1 MLSHH
6 TCTGLSLPCPH
17 TPVVCSGS
25 QVRAAGF
32 VLDSPQAI
40 VGCQTHDNLLAAWS
54 VNWLTAVDLTFKG
67 CCAVAAAVRWQVR
80 TPCHLGRVLRTTTLG
95 GNLVSVH
102 SYGALVVWSEGHIV
116 GTVDSPDAKMPNLY
130 TADVVR
136 LETSLLVA
144 GGSPFGEVFVWNVL
158 GGEPTNLRR
167 VTRHWGA
174 VYGCRL
180 LKEILVTVSD
190 DRRVI
195 VTPTATDA
203 DLSSESTVLY
213 GHNGRL
219 WDVDA
224 APTTTGWLI
233 ATVGEDSQ
241 CLVWHLVE
249 GKGSLLISWGGFG
262 ARGLRRVAMHT
273 SVGEPHKKGLGTVHL
288 AVGGENGEVVVREL
302 SDDGEVNI
310 QMDFGGVLKLKTTH
324 DGIVILST
332 QGTLSHADGRN
343 LLMGGAI
350 PRTSFDIREG
360 WAAFGLAFPGVEV
373 CQLASGSSVVWEAF
387 SSVRTDCCCIVDS
400 KPTILLA
407 DFKGSLVLRTEA
419 EVLGQ
424 LSLDTCPVEIAQPKN
439 SWIGRGSRRRDPA
452 RVSVMLMDRDRV
464 FIGDDVGNLHT
475 VEVKDG
481 LRLIH
486 TLKGAHGRQK
496 VMSLAIDGETLV
508 SGGHDGRVCRV
519 TRDLQT
525 LSALF
530 MTPIRGVVHY
540 DPRNGMCLGFRG
552 AFLLL
557 KGPGGVVW
565 ERRLGS
571 SKCQAALYEGSV
583 YYQHDGLCKMKIP
596 RTSTVRKPLHDREIL
611 QCLLVAGRIVTCGE
625 DGSTMLLDENTLQ
638 PLHRVQSPVSVRCM
652 CSLDKG
658 LVFTAGSENTVQLLQ
673 VTHDGICVLHS
684 LTLSSED
691 AALALH
697 QRALC
702 CGRSGPR
709 TVLTGLSGGVVVEL
723 AVETDRL
730 VYMGVQRHQSPVT
743 AICGGQIFGHGD
755 GSIQGKPA
763 HLRGVMGIVRAGAYL
778 LSVGDDGDIVV
789 QTSAA
794 VCRRQLSHGS
804 VRCIIYVGL
813 YLGRHLILCGDWTK
827 TLFAMWLSDPS
838 SIPDLPLVDEP
849 GLETERAIEPN
860 ALCRF
865 KLNVPDLSD
874 ITAEIRDDCL
884 RAVAVGG
891 SCAAQVLLFSFRH

>member
-1 MLSHH
+1 M
-6 TCTGLSLPCPH
+6 
-17 TPVVCSGS
+17 
-25 QVRAAGF
+25 
-32 VLDSPQAI
+32 
-40 VGCQTHDNLLAAWS
+40 
-54 VNWLTAVDLTFKG
+54 
-67 CCAVAAAVRWQVR
+67 
-80 TPCHLGRVLRTTTLG
+80 
-95 GNLVSVH
+95 
-102 SYGALVVWSEGHIV
+102 
-116 GTVDSPDAKMPNLY
+116 
-130 TADVVR
+130 
-136 LETSLLVA
+136 
-144 GGSPFGEVFVWNVL
+144 
-158 GGEPTNLRR
+158 
-167 VTRHWGA
+167 
-174 VYGCRL
+174 
-180 LKEILVTVSD
+180 TVSD

-195 VTPTATDA
+195 VTSTATDA
-203 DLSSESTVLY
+203 DLVSESTVLY

-249 GKGSLLISWGGFG
+249 GKGSLLVSWGGFG

-273 SVGEPHKKGLGTVHL
+273 SVGGPHKKGLGTVHL
-288 AVGGENGEVVVREL
+288 AVGGENGEIVVREL
-302 SDDGEVNI
+302 SDDGEVNV
-310 QMDFGGVLKLKTTH
+310 QMDFGGVLKLKTSD
-324 DGIVILST
+324 DGIIILST
-332 QGTLSHADGRN
+332 KGTLSHADGGQ
-343 LLMGGAI
+343 LLKAGAV

-360 WAAFGLAFPGVEV
+360 WVSFGLASPGVEV
-373 CQLASGSSVVWEAF
+373 CELASGSSVVWEAF
-387 SSVRTDCCCIVDS
+387 SSVRTDCSCIVDS

-424 LSLDTCPVEIAQPKN
+424 LSLDTCPVEIVQPKN

-464 FIGDDVGNLHT
+464 FIGDDVGNLHA
-475 VEVKDG
+475 VEVKDLRK
-481 LRLIH
+481 LRLIRS
-486 TLKGAHGRQK
+486 LKGAHGRQK

-508 SGGHDGRVCRV
+508 SGGHDGRICRV
-519 TRDLQT
+519 TRDLQP

-596 RTSTVRKPLHDREIL
+596 RTFTMRKPLHDREIL
-611 QCLLVAGRIVTCGE
+611 QCLLVGDRIVTCGE
-625 DGSTMLLDENTLQ
+625 DGSTLLLDEKTLQ

-652 CSLDKG
+652 CALDEG
-658 LVFTAGSENTVQLLQ
+658 LVFAAGSENTVQLLR
-673 VTHDGICVLHS
+673 VTQDAICVLHS
-684 LTLSSED
+684 LILSSED
-691 AALALH
+691 PALALH

-702 CGRSGPR
+702 CGRRGPR

-723 AVETDRL
+723 VVEMDRI
-730 VYMGVQRHQSPVT
+730 VYMGVQRHDSPVT
-743 AICGGQIFGHGD
+743 AICDGQIFGHGD

-763 HLRGVMGIVRAGAYL
+763 HLRGVMGIVRAGACL
-778 LSVGDDGDIVV
+778 ISVADDGDIVV
-789 QTSAA
+789 QTSTT

-804 VRCIIYVGL
+804 VRCIRYVGV

-838 SIPDLPLVDEP
+838 TISDLPLADEP
-849 GLETERAIEPN
+849 GSETEPAIVPN

-874 ITAEIRDDCL
+874 ITAEIRDDGL

-891 SCAAQVLLFSFRH
+891 SCAVQVILFSFTH